1 MTDITRL
8 ETAELALPIGTI
20 RIAVRDGTLCALG
33 FTDRWQRLADGL
45 ARRYG
50 AVALVDA
57 ADPGGVLSALRRYLD
72 GDAAAL
78 DALPAETGGT
88 AFQRRV
94 WTALRE
100 IPYGTTVSYGTL
112 ARRIGAATAVRAV
125 GAANG
130 ANPISIV
137 IPCHRVIGADGTMTG
152 YGGGLERKHWLLA
165 HEAGMGRF
173 ASPYF
178 VARSLRCS
186 A

>member
-8 ETAELALPIGTI
+8 ETAELTLPIGTI

-57 ADPGGVLSALRRYLD
+57 ADPGDVVSTLRRYLD
-72 GDAAAL
+72 GDGSAL
-78 DALPAETGGT
+78 DALAVETGGT
-88 AFQRRV
+88 PFQRRV
-94 WTALRE
+94 WAALRE
-100 IPYGTTVSYGTL
+100 IPYGSTVSYGTVAL
-112 ARRIGAATAVRAV
+112 RIGAASAVRAV

-152 YGGGLERKHWLLA
+152 YGGGLDRKRWLLA
-165 HEAGMGRF
+165 HEAALTIPLPF
-173 ASPYF
+173 AS
-178 VARSLRCS
+178 A
-186 A
+186 AAG